1 MNNGSRD
8 MKPGIFLLLGL
19 VILDVGLF
27 ASLWYWLTPSVPTT
41 NLSIPLFATL
51 FTTIGAVFMAA
62 GYIADQVV
70 TALGRTPKP
79 QSS

>member
-1 MNNGSRD
+1 
-8 MKPGIFLLLGL
+8 MKPGIFLLIGL

-27 ASLWYWLTPSVPTT
+27 ASIWYWLTPSVPTT
-41 NLSIPLFATL
+41 SLAIPLFAIV
-51 FTTIGAVFMAA
+51 FTTVGAVFMGA

-70 TALGRTPKP
+70 TALGRPQNP

>member
-1 MNNGSRD
+1 
-8 MKPGIFLLLGL
+8 MKPGIFLLIGL

-41 NLSIPLFATL
+41 GLAIPLFAIL
-51 FTTIGAVFMAA
+51 FTAIGAVFMAA

>member
-8 MKPGIFLLLGL
+8 LKPGIFLLIRLF
-19 VILDVGLF
+19 ILDVGLF
-27 ASLWYWLTPSVPTT
+27 ASIWYWLTPTVPTT
-41 NLSIPLFATL
+41 NLSIPLFAIL

-70 TALGRTPKP
+70 TALGRTPK
-79 QSS
+79 